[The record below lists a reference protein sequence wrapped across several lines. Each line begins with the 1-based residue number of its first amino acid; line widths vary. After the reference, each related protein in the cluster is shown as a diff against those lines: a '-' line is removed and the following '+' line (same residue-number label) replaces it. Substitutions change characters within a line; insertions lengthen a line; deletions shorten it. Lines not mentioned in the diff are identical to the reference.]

1 MGKPSVISRLTPVNL
16 VEEMAKFFSSL
27 GQASGYNPQFVYM
40 EDPSEIH
47 QPPVD
52 TRFVKAALYII
63 GKSNEMNVER
73 TCPLIDP
80 PTLRN
85 IVLNYL
91 SLMGLQDSVDVEIS
105 MSPVSVASVSR
116 GTRPKVH
123 ISPLPVSVS
132 IVKSVCAHELGT
144 HLLRMLNDDHQMWGK
159 GGRRAAFSL
168 KPHHNTEEGLA
179 CLNGLV
185 FFSENSSYP
194 LLYHAALRYLAVVLA
209 QESDFVD
216 LFKQLSNHILDKEEC
231 FRFCARAKRGV
242 TNTSIPGA
250 SGCMIDQ
257 SYLIGAI
264 DILSNIESIDF
275 VALYAGLIDR
285 EDCVRLKNVLR
296 VEGIRLPPFLQ
307 SQARLAMYKKR
318 LRQIAEVNNI
328 AVLGAP
334 SLGRSICLRKSSVRR
349 LNSYCRGK
357 PNLRTTSSMHHHC
370 DDLRRGKSSQTLE
383 ISECG

>member
-16 VEEMAKFFSSL
+16 AEEMAKFFSS
-27 GQASGYNPQFVYM
+27 SGYNPQFVYRG
-40 EDPSEIH
+40 DPSEIH
-47 QPPVD
+47 QRPVD
-52 TRFVKAALYII
+52 TRFVNAARYII

-123 ISPLPVSVS
+123 ISPLPVSAS

-185 FFSENSSYP
+185 LFSPDSPP
-194 LLYHAALRYLAVVLA
+194 LLFHAALRYLAVVLA
-209 QESDFVD
+209 QDSDFVG

-242 TNTSIPGA
+242 TNTAIPRA
-250 SGCMIDQ
+250 SGCMKDQ

-328 AVLGAP
+328 AVLADAP
-334 SLGRSICLRKSSVRR
+334 LGRSICLRKSSVRR

-357 PNLRTTSSMHHHC
+357 LNLRTTSSKHHHC